1 MCHAPD
7 VAISETIGQW
17 GIAVW
22 CNDGFQANAYNRL
35 MVTRIGNSRPLHWF
49 LREWREHRGL
59 TQEQLADRLGTSK
72 GQVSK
77 LETGK
82 KKWDEVWVAKC
93 ADALNLS
100 DQMAIFRHPDT
111 PTADELLRL
120 ATPEQREQA
129 ARVIRAIIGPA
140 ELPRAS

>member
-1 MCHAPD
+1 
-7 VAISETIGQW
+7 
-17 GIAVW
+17 
-22 CNDGFQANAYNRL
+22 
-35 MVTRIGNSRPLHWF
+35 MVTRIGNSRPLQWF

-93 ADALNLS
+93 ADALSLS
-100 DQMAIFRHPDT
+100 DQMAIFRHPEA

-140 ELPRAS
+140 ELPKAS